1 MAKKYR
7 FRANKCLFDIHQ
19 PHTFAKTLKHTNNQD
34 MKRLKNY
41 LSPSTECWEIA
52 TEVNFM
58 ASVMVD
64 GSGSN
69 NYDANAGLADLD
81 WGDL

>member
-7 FRANKCLFDIHQ
+7 FWANKCLFDIHQ

-41 LSPSTECWEIA
+41 LSPSTECWEIVS
-52 TEVNFM
+52 ECQFM
-58 ASVMVD
+58 ASTFKND
-64 GSGSN
+64 IPENSN
-69 NYDANAGLADLD
+69 LNAYMDDDD
-81 WGDL
+81 WVVF

>member
-1 MAKKYR
+1 
-7 FRANKCLFDIHQ
+7 
-19 PHTFAKTLKHTNNQD
+19 

-69 NYDANAGLADLD
+69 NSDLNGVFTDMD
-81 WGDL
+81 WEDL